1 MRDERGMHMS
11 TIAKTVRSREKAAAW
26 KLTPGKLLGY
36 AFMYA
41 FAIVC
46 LIPLIWMVRTA
57 FIPSEKALDLFA
69 VDLPTLDNFS
79 RIWNAADWGQYYY
92 NTIVMVAGVLL
103 MQFITI
109 TMAGYA
115 FARLDFYLK
124 NVLFVLFLT
133 QIMIAA
139 DVLILPNYK
148 TIAAMG
154 LNNTLI
160 GAMLPFFASAMG
172 TFLMRQTIKTIPFE
186 MEEAARIDGCN
197 LFRMIMQIYLPLLVP
212 CFIAHGLIAA
222 SYQWNNFLWP
232 LIVINSVDKR
242 PLTVGLAIF
251 AMSYETGAQWS
262 DVCAATLLVVAP
274 LLVLFFIFQKR
285 FIESFAHSGIK

>member
-1 MRDERGMHMS
+1 MS
-11 TIAKTVRSREKAAAW
+11 TAVKERRVHAASW
-26 KLTPGKLLGY
+26 KMTPGKFLGY
-36 AFMYA
+36 LFMYL
-41 FAIVC
+41 FAVIC

-57 FIPSEKALDLFA
+57 FIPQQKALDLFA
-69 VDLPTLDNFS
+69 IDFPTLSNFA
-79 RIWNAADWGQYYY
+79 RIWNAAAWGNYYA
-92 NTIVMVAGVLL
+92 NTFIIVGGVLL

-115 FARLDFYLK
+115 FARLEFYGK
-124 NVLFVLFLT
+124 NTLFILFLT

-148 TIAAMG
+148 TISGMG
-154 LNNTLI
+154 LANTLT

-172 TFLMRQTIKTIPFE
+172 TFLMRQTIKTIPYE
-186 MEEAARIDGCN
+186 MEEAAKIDGCN
-197 LFRMIMQIYLPLLVP
+197 LFRMILQIYLPLLVP
-212 CFIAHGLIAA
+212 CYIAHGLIAA

-232 LIVINSVDKR
+232 LIVINSVSKR

-262 DVCAATLLVVAP
+262 DVCAATFLVVAP
-274 LLVLFFIFQKR
+274 LLLLFFIFQRR
-285 FIESFAHSGIK
+285 FIESFAYSGIK

>member
-1 MRDERGMHMS
+1 M
-11 TIAKTVRSREKAAAW
+11 
-26 KLTPGKLLGY
+26 TPGKFFGY
-36 AFMYA
+36 LFMYL

-57 FIPSEKALDLFA
+57 FIPQQKALDLFA
-69 VDLPTLDNFS
+69 LDWPTLNNFV
-79 RIWNAADWGQYYY
+79 RIWNAAAWGNYYA
-92 NTIVMVAGVLL
+92 NTFIIVGGVLIA
-103 MQFITI
+103 QFITI

-115 FARLDFYLK
+115 FARLEFYGK
-124 NVLFVLFLT
+124 NILFVLMLT

-148 TIAAMG
+148 TISSMG
-154 LNNTLI
+154 LANTLF
-160 GAMLPFFASAMG
+160 GTMLPFFYSAMG
-172 TFLMRQTIKTIPFE
+172 TFLMRQTIKTIPYE
-186 MEEAARIDGCN
+186 MEEAAKIDGCN

-212 CFIAHGLIAA
+212 CYIAHGLIAA

-232 LIVINSVDKR
+232 LIVINSVSKR

-262 DVCAATLLVVAP
+262 DVCAATFLVVAP
-274 LLVLFFIFQKR
+274 LLILFFIFQKR
-285 FIESFAHSGIK
+285 FIESFAYSGIK